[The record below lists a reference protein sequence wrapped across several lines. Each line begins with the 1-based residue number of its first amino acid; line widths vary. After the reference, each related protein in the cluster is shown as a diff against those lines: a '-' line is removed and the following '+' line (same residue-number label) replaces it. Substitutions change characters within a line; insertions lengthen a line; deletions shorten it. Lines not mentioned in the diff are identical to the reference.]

1 MSEVQA
7 WQAWQALLARKRL
20 AAASD
25 ALKTYGVS
33 SEADVRV
40 LQESDVR
47 ASDSTL
53 KPLHRRILREWVK
66 ELDQPDCSAI
76 QPGNTTT
83 AASATSMTNTSKDWI
98 VLEKMGAGVSSG
110 SSHYEINSYDD
121 AMRARASIA
130 ERLGVEYSLADLA
143 CYLCMLDGL
152 A

>member
-1 MSEVQA
+1 V
-7 WQAWQALLARKRL
+7 QAWQALLARKRL

-83 AASATSMTNTSKDWI
+83 AASATTSN
-98 VLEKMGAGVSSG
+98 L
-110 SSHYEINSYDD
+110 YL
-121 AMRARASIA
+121 
-130 ERLGVEYSLADLA
+130 RLGQHRPSQALYPFT
-143 CYLCMLDGL
+143 
-152 A
+152 